1 MPHMKKTLKVAL
13 SVLLISTMLIPAA
26 GFADNTSNSVTST
39 STTMTTTSTASM
51 TTNTPA
57 ASSHHIAGLP
67 NEPVYESNPN
77 IYIEGKKVDF
87 RNTQEIQEVNG
98 TYQIVTVN
106 RPILIVRGR
115 VMMPLRA
122 FIYYITDYV
131 NTVKSNVGGAIG
143 PSDIV
148 YWDPG
153 YKSNRPDGFVIDS
166 VRYDNGLS
174 YHYNVPADPWKL
186 GFFIRMPYIAKWT
199 QNPYHYMLFKTD
211 VPPLIMDDG
220 VTYLPLRAEANAF
233 GYGVKFDQ
241 STNSIY
247 ISKNLPIEYG
257 DQFQKITDI
266 VPPNHMISG
275 NVGVIAFDSSTG
287 QLETMTDTHGNYTTQ
302 YVEPW
307 K

>member
-1 MPHMKKTLKVAL
+1 MKRTLKLAL
-13 SVLLISTMLIPAA
+13 SALLISTMLIPAA
-26 GFADNTSNSVTST
+26 SFADNTSNSVTST
-39 STTMTTTSTASM
+39 STTVNTTAS
-51 TTNTPA
+51 TTASTPA

-87 RNTQEIQEVNG
+87 RNTQEIQKVNG
-98 TYQIVTVN
+98 TYQVVTVN

-122 FIYYITDYV
+122 FIYYITNYV
-131 NTVKSNVGGAIG
+131 NVVKSQVGGAVA
-143 PSDIV
+143 PPDIV

-153 YKSNRPDGFVIDS
+153 YKSNRPDGFIINS
-166 VRYDNGLS
+166 VRYDNELNGS
-174 YHYNVPADPWKL
+174 GYPMPADPWKL
-186 GFFIRMPYIAKWT
+186 GFFVRMPYIAKAS
-199 QNPYHYMLFKTD
+199 QNPYHYILYKTD

-241 STNSIY
+241 ATNSIY

-257 DQFQKITDI
+257 PEFQKITDI
-266 VPPNHMISG
+266 VPPNGHLDG
-275 NVGVIAFDSSTG
+275 NVGVIAFDGNTG
-287 QLETMTDTHGNYTTQ
+287 QLYTMTDTHGNYTTQ

>member
-1 MPHMKKTLKVAL
+1 MKKTLKVAL
-13 SVLLISTMLIPAA
+13 SALLISTMLIPAA
-26 GFADNTSNSVTST
+26 SFADNTSNSVTST
-39 STTMTTTSTASM
+39 STAANTTVNTTAS
-51 TTNTPA
+51 TPA

-87 RNTQEIQEVNG
+87 RNTQELDRSTIPNK
-98 TYQIVTVN
+98 IVTVS
-106 RPILIVRGR
+106 RPILVVRGR
-115 VMMPLRA
+115 TMLPLRA
-122 FIYYITDYV
+122 FIYYITNYID
-131 NTVKSNVGGAIG
+131 TIKSDTTNPIDV
-143 PSDIV
+143 V

-153 YKSNRPDGFVIDS
+153 YKSNRPDGFIINS
-166 VRYDNGLS
+166 VRYDNTLS

-186 GFFIRMPYIAKWT
+186 GFFIRMPYIVKATLK
-199 QNPYHYMLFKTD
+199 PYHYMLFKTD

-241 STNSIY
+241 ATNSIY

-257 DQFQKITDI
+257 SEFQKITDI
-266 VPPNHMISG
+266 VPPNGMISG
-275 NVGVIAFDSSTG
+275 NVGVVSFDGNTG
-287 QLETMTDTHGNYTTQ
+287 SLETETSKYGDYTTQ

>member
-13 SVLLISTMLIPAA
+13 SALLISTMLIPAA
-26 GFADNTSNSVTST
+26 SFADNTSNSVTST
-39 STTMTTTSTASM
+39 STTVNTTAST
-51 TTNTPA
+51 TTNTSA

-98 TYQIVTVN
+98 TYQVVTVS

-115 VMMPLRA
+115 TMLPLRA

-131 NTVKSNVGGAIG
+131 NVVKGQTGGAIG
-143 PSDIV
+143 PSDVV

-153 YKSNRPDGFVIDS
+153 YKSNRPDGFIINS
-166 VRYDNGLS
+166 VRYDNTLS
-174 YHYNVPADPWKL
+174 GDGYNVPADPWKL
-186 GFFIRMPYIAKWT
+186 GFFIRMPYIVKATLK
-199 QNPYHYMLFKTD
+199 PYHYILFKTD

-241 STNSIY
+241 ATNSIY

-266 VPPNHMISG
+266 VPPNGMISG
-275 NVGVIAFDSSTG
+275 NVGVISFNGNTG
-287 QLETMTDTHGNYTTQ
+287 SLETETSKYGDYTTQ

>member
-1 MPHMKKTLKVAL
+1 MKKTLKVAL
-13 SVLLISTMLIPAA
+13 SALLISTMLIPAA
-26 GFADNTSNSVTST
+26 GFADKTSNSVTLT
-39 STTMTTTSTASM
+39 STTMTTTSTAST

-87 RNTQEIQEVNG
+87 RNTQEIQKVNG
-98 TYQIVTVN
+98 TYQVVTVN

-122 FIYYITDYV
+122 FIYYITNYV
-131 NTVKSNVGGAIG
+131 NVVKSQVGGAVG
-143 PSDIV
+143 PPDIV

-153 YKSNRPDGFVIDS
+153 YKSNRPDGFIINS
-166 VRYDNGLS
+166 VRYDNELNGS
-174 YHYNVPADPWKL
+174 GYPMPADPWKL
-186 GFFIRMPYIAKWT
+186 GFFIRMPYIVKAID
-199 QNPYHYMLFKTD
+199 NPYHYMLFKTD

-241 STNSIY
+241 ATNSIY

-257 DQFQKITDI
+257 DQFKKITDV
-266 VPPNHMISG
+266 VPPNGMISG
-275 NVGVIAFDSSTG
+275 NVGVIAFDGNTG
-287 QLETMTDTHGNYTTQ
+287 QLYTMTDTYGNYTTQ

>member
-1 MPHMKKTLKVAL
+1 MSHMKKTLKVAL
-13 SVLLISTMLIPAA
+13 SALLISTMLIPAA
-26 GFADNTSNSVTST
+26 SFADNTSNSVTST
-39 STTMTTTSTASM
+39 STAANTTVNTTAS
-51 TTNTPA
+51 TPA

-87 RNTQEIQEVNG
+87 RNTQEVQKVNG
-98 TYQIVTVN
+98 TYQVVTVD

-115 VMMPLRA
+115 TMLPLRA

-131 NTVKSNVGGAIG
+131 NVVKKDVHGAVG
-143 PSDIV
+143 PMDIV
-148 YWDPG
+148 YWHPG
-153 YKSNRPDGFVIDS
+153 YKSNRPDGFIINS
-166 VRYDNGLS
+166 VRYDNELS
-174 YHYNVPADPWKL
+174 HYYNVPADPWKL

-199 QNPYHYMLFKTD
+199 QNPYHYILYKTD

-241 STNSIY
+241 ATNSIY

-257 DQFQKITDI
+257 SEFQKITDI
-266 VPPNHMISG
+266 VPPNGMISG
-275 NVGVIAFDSSTG
+275 NVGVTAFDSNTG
-287 QLETMTDTHGNYTTQ
+287 QLETMTSKYGDYTTQ